1 MPSRRVPSRLTTS
14 VAATGL
20 ATFALLYAPQSVLPD
35 IAAEFRLTPAEA
47 SLTVS
52 AATGALALAVIPM
65 AALADRVGRRR
76 VIIWSVLTAAVLGLL
91 LPLAPTYETLLA
103 ARALQGIAT
112 AGVPATAM
120 AFLAQEA
127 NKTQVGAAI
136 GALVAGNS
144 AGGMLG
150 RLITGLTTDGTS
162 WRTALAIAG
171 AFGAACAI
179 TAALLLPKG
188 RDTERRPSALKG
200 ALTDRVLLCQYA
212 IAVLAVAAFISV
224 FNVIGFRL
232 TTDLGLST
240 GIAALAYLAY
250 AAGSTSATAGRLA
263 DRHGRA
269 RVTLAGLAVAAVGAA
284 ITLPD
289 NLITI
294 AVGLTL
300 FTGGF
305 FAAHAVASGWV
316 GARAPEHVRGQAS
329 GVYLFAFYVG
339 SSTGGT
345 AGSAAYQAHGW
356 TGLVVLITVWLAL
369 AAAAVVTAHRVQRS
383 ESGQKSSGTST
394 AAPPVT
400 ATVPSCGNVTVPG
413 ATENVTDRT
422 SSGTSY
428 TPATGNVSPP

>member
-1 MPSRRVPSRLTTS
+1 MPSRLTTA

-35 IAAEFRLTPAEA
+35 IAREFRLTPAEA
-47 SLTVS
+47 SLTIS
-52 AATGALALAVIPM
+52 AATGALALAIIPM
-65 AALADRVGRRR
+65 AALADRVGRRLI
-76 VIIWSVLTAAVLGLL
+76 VWSVLAAAALGLL
-91 LPLAPTYETLLA
+91 LPFTPTYETLIA
-103 ARALQGIAT
+103 ARALQGLAT

-127 NKTQVGAAI
+127 PRTHVGAAI

-150 RLITGLTTDGTS
+150 RLITGFTTDGTS
-162 WRTALAIAG
+162 WRTALALAG

-188 RDTERRPSALKG
+188 HHAERRPSALKD

-212 IAVLAVAAFISV
+212 IAILAVAAFISV

-232 TTDLGLST
+232 TTDLGLPT
-240 GIAALAYLAY
+240 GVATLVYLAY
-250 AAGSTSATAGRLA
+250 AAGGGPSAAAGRLA

-269 RVTLAGLAVAAVGAA
+269 RVALAGLALAAAGAA

-289 NLITI
+289 HVASI

-316 GARAPEHVRGQAS
+316 GAHAPEHVRGQAS
-329 GVYLFAFYVG
+329 GVYLFAYYVG

-356 TGLVVLITVWLAL
+356 PGLTALITVWLAL
-369 AAAAVVTAHRVQRS
+369 AAVAVVAAGRAQKTRQAQAAS
-383 ESGQKSSGTST
+383 QKSSGTST
-394 AAPPVT
+394 PAPPVT
-400 ATVPSCGNVTVPG
+400 ATASNCGNVTVPD
-413 ATENVTDRT
+413 ATENVADRT

-428 TPATGNVSPP
+428 TTATGTVSPP

>member
-1 MPSRRVPSRLTTS
+1 MPSRLVTS

-35 IAAEFRLTPAEA
+35 IANEFRLTPTQA
-47 SLTVS
+47 SLTIS
-52 AATGALALAVIPM
+52 AATGALALGVLPM

-76 VIIWSVLTAAVLGLL
+76 VIVWSVLTAAALGLL
-91 LPLAPTYETLLA
+91 LPLAPTYETLIA

-127 NKTQVGAAI
+127 KKTHVGAAI

-150 RLITGLTTDGTS
+150 RLITGLATDGTS
-162 WRTALAIAG
+162 WRIALALAG
-171 AFGAACAI
+171 AFGAAAAV

-188 RDTERRPSALKG
+188 HHTERRPSALKD

-212 IAVLAVAAFISV
+212 IAVLAVSAFISV

-232 TTDLGLST
+232 TTDLGLPT
-240 GIAALAYLAY
+240 GVAALVFLAY
-250 AAGSTSATAGRLA
+250 TAGGTSAPAGRLA

-269 RVTLAGLAVAAVGAA
+269 RITLAGLAVAAAGAA

-294 AVGLTL
+294 AIGLTL

-316 GARAPEHVRGQAS
+316 GARAPEHARGQAS
-329 GVYLFAFYVG
+329 GVYLFAFYIG

-356 TGLVVLITVWLAL
+356 PGLVVLITVWLAL
-369 AAAAVVTAHRVQRS
+369 AATAAITAQKA
-383 ESGQKSSGTST
+383 QKSSGTPT

-400 ATVPSCGNVTVPG
+400 ATVPN
-413 ATENVTDRT
+413 
-422 SSGTSY
+422 
-428 TPATGNVSPP
+428 

>member
-1 MPSRRVPSRLTTS
+1 MPSRLTTS

-35 IAAEFRLTPAEA
+35 IAAEFGLTPAEA
-47 SLTVS
+47 SLAIS
-52 AATGALALAVIPM
+52 AATGALALAIIPM

-76 VIIWSVLTAAVLGLL
+76 VIVWSVLTAAALGLL
-91 LPLAPTYETLLA
+91 LPFAPTYETLIG
-103 ARALQGIAT
+103 ARALQGVAT

-127 NKTQVGAAI
+127 GRTHVGAAI

-150 RLITGLTTDGTS
+150 RLISGFTTDGTS
-162 WRTALAIAG
+162 WRTALALAG

-188 RDTERRPSALKG
+188 HHAERRPSALKD

-212 IAVLAVAAFISV
+212 IAILAVAAFISV

-232 TTDLGLST
+232 TTELGLPT
-240 GIAALAYLAY
+240 GVATLVYLAY
-250 AAGSTSATAGRLA
+250 AAGGGTSAAAGRLA

-269 RVTLAGLAVAAVGAA
+269 RTALAGLALAAAGAV

-289 NLITI
+289 HVAAI

-305 FAAHAVASGWV
+305 FAVHAVASGWV
-316 GARAPEHVRGQAS
+316 GARAPEHARGQAS

-356 TGLVVLITVWLAL
+356 PGLVALIAAWLTPAAL
-369 AAAAVVTAHRVQRS
+369 AVVVAQKAQRA
-383 ESGQKSSGTST
+383 QKPSGTST
-394 AAPPVT
+394 PAPPAT
-400 ATVPSCGNVTVPG
+400 ATSPNCGNVTVPG
-413 ATENVTDRT
+413 ATDIVAERT
-422 SSGTSY
+422 SSGTSN
-428 TPATGNVSPP
+428 TTATGNTSPP

>member
-1 MPSRRVPSRLTTS
+1 MASRLTTS

-35 IAAEFRLTPAEA
+35 IAEEFRLTPAEA

-52 AATGALALAVIPM
+52 AATGALAVAVMPM

-76 VIIWSVLTAAVLGLL
+76 VIVWSVLTAAALGLL
-91 LPLAPTYETLLA
+91 LPLAPTYEVLIA
-103 ARALQGIAT
+103 ARALQGVAT

-127 NKTQVGAAI
+127 GRARVGAAI

-150 RLITGLTTDGTS
+150 RLITGLATDGTS
-162 WRTALAIAG
+162 WRTALALAG
-171 AFGAACAI
+171 AFGAICAL
-179 TAALLLPKG
+179 TAAVLLPKG
-188 RDTERRPSALKG
+188 HQAARRPSALKA

-212 IAVLAVAAFISV
+212 VAVLAVAAFISV

-232 TTDLGLST
+232 TADLGLST
-240 GIAALAYLAY
+240 GLAALVFLAY
-250 AAGSTSATAGRLA
+250 AAGGTSAAAGRLA

-269 RVTLAGLAVAAVGAA
+269 RVALAALAVAATGAV

-289 NLITI
+289 DLVAI
-294 AVGLTL
+294 AAGLTL

-316 GARAPEHVRGQAS
+316 GARAPEHARGQAS

-356 TGLVVLITVWLAL
+356 PGLIVLVAAWLLA
-369 AAAAVVTAHRVQRS
+369 AAAAVVAAQN
-383 ESGQKSSGTST
+383 SSGTTTPAPPATST
-394 AAPPVT
+394 A
-400 ATVPSCGNVTVPG
+400 PSCGSSTVPRC
-413 ATENVTDRT
+413 TDTVTDRT
-422 SSGTSY
+422 SSGTS
-428 TPATGNVSPP
+428 TTTATGNASPP

>member
-1 MPSRRVPSRLTTS
+1 MPSRLTTS
-14 VAATGL
+14 VAATGV

-35 IAAEFRLTPAEA
+35 IAARFHLTPAQA

-76 VIIWSVLTAAVLGLL
+76 VIAWSVLTAAALGLL
-91 LPLAPTYETLLA
+91 LPLAPTYEALLA
-103 ARALQGIAT
+103 ARALQGVAT

-120 AFLAQEA
+120 AFLAAEA
-127 NKTQVGAAI
+127 GRRHVGAAI

-162 WRTALAIAG
+162 WRTALALAG
-171 AFGAACAI
+171 AFGAVCAV

-188 RDTERRPSALKG
+188 HPAARRPSALKD

-232 TTDLGLST
+232 TADLGLAT
-240 GIAALAYLAY
+240 GVATLVYLAY
-250 AAGSTSATAGRLA
+250 AAGGGASAAAGRFA

-269 RVTLAGLAVAAVGAA
+269 RATLAGLAVAAAGAA
-284 ITLPD
+284 LTLPD
-289 NLITI
+289 HVAAI
-294 AVGLTL
+294 AVGITL

-345 AGSAAYQAHGW
+345 AGSAAYQAGGW
-356 TGLVVLITVWLAL
+356 PGLTALVTAWLGL
-369 AAAAVVTAHRVQRS
+369 AACAAVAAHRVQ
-383 ESGQKSSGTST
+383 KSNGTSA

-400 ATVPSCGNVTVPG
+400 ATSPS
-413 ATENVTDRT
+413 
-422 SSGTSY
+422 
-428 TPATGNVSPP
+428 

>member
-1 MPSRRVPSRLTTS
+1 MPSRLTTS

-35 IAAEFRLTPAEA
+35 IANEFGLTPAEA
-47 SLTVS
+47 SLTIS
-52 AATGALALAVIPM
+52 SATGALALAVIPM

-76 VIIWSVLTAAVLGLL
+76 VIVWSVLTAAALGLL
-91 LPLAPTYETLLA
+91 LPLAPTYETLVA
-103 ARALQGIAT
+103 ARALQGVAT

-120 AFLAQEA
+120 AFLAQQA
-127 NKTQVGAAI
+127 SRSHVGAAI

-162 WRTALAIAG
+162 WRTALALAG

-179 TAALLLPKG
+179 TAAFLLPKG
-188 RDTERRPSALKG
+188 HQAERRPRAFKD

-224 FNVIGFRL
+224 FNVTGFRL
-232 TTDLGLST
+232 TTDLGLPT
-240 GIAALAYLAY
+240 AVATLVYLAY
-250 AAGSTSATAGRLA
+250 AAGGGTSAAAGRLA

-269 RVTLAGLAVAAVGAA
+269 RIALAGLALTAVGVV

-289 NLITI
+289 HVVAI
-294 AVGLTL
+294 AVGLIL

-305 FAAHAVASGWV
+305 FAVHAVASGWV

-339 SSTGGT
+339 SSVGGT
-345 AGSAAYQAHGW
+345 TGSAAYQAHGW
-356 TGLVVLITVWLAL
+356 PGLTALVTAWLAL
-369 AAAAVVTAHRVQRS
+369 AAVAVVLAHRVQQA
-383 ESGQKSSGTST
+383 GGTST
-394 AAPPVT
+394 PGRSLTAP
-400 ATVPSCGNVTVPG
+400 AG
-413 ATENVTDRT
+413 
-422 SSGTSY
+422 SG
-428 TPATGNVSPP
+428 

>member
-1 MPSRRVPSRLTTS
+1 MPSRLTTA

-35 IAAEFRLTPAEA
+35 IARDFRLTPAEA
-47 SLTVS
+47 SLAVS
-52 AATGALALAVIPM
+52 AATGALALAIIPM

-76 VIIWSVLTAAVLGLL
+76 VIVWSVLTAAALGLL

-103 ARALQGIAT
+103 ARALQGVAT
-112 AGVPATAM
+112 AGVPASAM

-127 NKTQVGAAI
+127 PKTHVGAAI

-150 RLITGLTTDGTS
+150 RLITGFTTDGTS
-162 WRTALAIAG
+162 WRTALALAG

-188 RDTERRPSALKG
+188 HHAERRPSALRD

-212 IAVLAVAAFISV
+212 IAILSVAAFISV

-232 TTDLGLST
+232 TTDLGLPT
-240 GIAALAYLAY
+240 GLATLVYLAY
-250 AAGSTSATAGRLA
+250 AAGGGTSAAAGRLA

-269 RVTLAGLAVAAVGAA
+269 RVALAGLALTAAGAA

-289 NLITI
+289 HVAAI

-316 GARAPEHVRGQAS
+316 GAHAPDHVRGQAS
-329 GVYLFAFYVG
+329 GVYLFAYYVG

-356 TGLVVLITVWLAL
+356 PGLTILITVWLAL
-369 AAAAVVTAHRVQRS
+369 AAVAVGAAHKAQAHRP
-383 ESGQKSSGTST
+383 QKSSGTST

-400 ATVPSCGNVTVPG
+400 ATSPSCGNATVPA
-413 ATENVTDRT
+413 ATENVADRT

-428 TPATGNVSPP
+428 TTATGTVSPP

>member
-1 MPSRRVPSRLTTS
+1 MPSRLTTS

-35 IAAEFRLTPAEA
+35 IAHDFHLTPAEA

-76 VIIWSVLTAAVLGLL
+76 VIVWSVLTAAALGLL
-91 LPLAPTYETLLA
+91 LPLTPTYETLLA
-103 ARALQGIAT
+103 ARALQGVAT
-112 AGVPATAM
+112 AGIPATAM

-127 NKTQVGAAI
+127 NRTQVGAAI

-162 WRTALAIAG
+162 WRTALAFAG

-212 IAVLAVAAFISV
+212 IAILAVAAFISV

-232 TTDLGLST
+232 TADLGLST

-250 AAGSTSATAGRLA
+250 AAGGSSATAGRLA

-269 RVTLAGLAVAAVGAA
+269 RVTLAGLAVAATGAA

-289 NLITI
+289 NLAAI

-356 TGLVVLITVWLAL
+356 PGLVVLVTAWLAL
-369 AAAAVVTAHRVQRS
+369 AAAAAVAAHKVQRA
-383 ESGQKSSGTST
+383 EGAQKSSGTPT
-394 AAPPVT
+394 PAPPAT
-400 ATVPSCGNVTVPG
+400 ATVPSCGNVTVPDV
-413 ATENVTDRT
+413 TENVTDRT

-428 TPATGNVSPP
+428 TPATGNISPL

>member
-1 MPSRRVPSRLTTS
+1 MLPSRLTTA

-35 IAAEFRLTPAEA
+35 IAADFRLTPAEA
-47 SLTVS
+47 SLAIS
-52 AATGALALAVIPM
+52 AATGALALAIIPM

-76 VIIWSVLTAAVLGLL
+76 VIAWSVLTAAALGLL
-91 LPLAPTYETLLA
+91 LPLAPTYETLVA
-103 ARALQGIAT
+103 ARALQGVAT

-127 NKTQVGAAI
+127 GRTHVGAAI

-150 RLITGLTTDGTS
+150 RLITGFTTDGTS
-162 WRTALAIAG
+162 WRAALALAG

-188 RDTERRPSALKG
+188 HQAQHRPSALRG
-200 ALTDRVLLCQYA
+200 ALTDRVLLCQYV

-232 TTDLGLST
+232 TTDLGLPT
-240 GIAALAYLAY
+240 GVATLVYLAY
-250 AAGSTSATAGRLA
+250 AAGGATSAAAGRLA

-269 RVTLAGLAVAAVGAA
+269 RIALAGLALAAAGAA

-289 NLITI
+289 DVAAI

-356 TGLVVLITVWLAL
+356 PGLTALITAWLAL
-369 AAAAVVTAHRVQRS
+369 AALAVVVADRA
-383 ESGQKSSGTST
+383 QKSSGTPT
-394 AAPPVT
+394 PAPPAT
-400 ATVPSCGNVTVPG
+400 ATVPSCGNVTVPA
-413 ATENVTDRT
+413 ATEKVAART
-422 SSGTSY
+422 SSGTSN
-428 TPATGNVSPP
+428 TTAAGNVSPP